1 MRRIY
6 FLIPSLDLT
15 KTIIEELEQQ
25 GVAHSHLHVVAG
37 IEQPLEGL
45 PEANI
50 WQRTE
55 LAHGLE
61 WGTGIGGTAG
71 LLGGLL
77 TVAFPPGGV
86 VLGGGALLIGAA
98 AGAGL
103 GAAMLGLMKG
113 HEHNHQLDDFKY
125 EIEHGEILL
134 MVDVA
139 KHDVERISESILKHH
154 PEAHLKVSAPK
165 K

>member
-6 FLIPSLDLT
+6 VLIPSVEVT
-15 KTIIEELEQQ
+15 ATIVQELQQ
-25 GVAHSHLHVVAG
+25 MEVPLQHMHTVAS
-37 IEQPLEGL
+37 IDQSLEGL

-50 WQRTE
+50 WQKTE

-61 WGTGIGGTAG
+61 WGTGLGGTAG

-98 AGAGL
+98 AGAGV
-103 GAAMLGLMKG
+103 GAAMMGLMKG
-113 HEHNHQLDDFKY
+113 HEHNHQLDDFKN
-125 EIEHGEILL
+125 EIDQGEILL
-134 MVDVA
+134 MVDLA
-139 KHDVERISESILKHH
+139 KDEVEEVSQQILKHH
-154 PEAHLKVSAPK
+154 PSGDIRISEPK
-165 K
+165 N

>member
-6 FLIPSLDLT
+6 FLIPNRPLT
-15 KTIIEELEQQ
+15 ETIITELEEQ
-25 GVAHSHLHVVAG
+25 GVPHTHLHVVASMD
-37 IEQPLEGL
+37 QPLDGL

-77 TVAFPPGGV
+77 TVAFPPGGII
-86 VLGGGALLIGAA
+86 LGGGALLIGAA
-98 AGAGL
+98 AGAGV

-134 MVDVA
+134 MVDLA
-139 KHDVERISESILKHH
+139 KADVERISESILQLH
-154 PEAHLKVSAPK
+154 PEAHIKVSEPH
-165 K
+165 

>member
-6 FLIPSLDLT
+6 FLIPSRQLT
-15 KTIIEELEQQ
+15 ETIIEELEQQ
-25 GVAHSHLHVVAG
+25 GVPHTHLHVIASLD
-37 IEQPLEGL
+37 QPLDGL

-77 TVAFPPGGV
+77 TVAFPPGGII
-86 VLGGGALLIGAA
+86 LGGGALLIGAA
-98 AGAGL
+98 AGAGV

-134 MVDVA
+134 MVDLA
-139 KHDVERISESILKHH
+139 KSDVERISESILQHH
-154 PEAHLKVSAPK
+154 PEAHIKVSEPR
-165 K
+165 

>member
-6 FLIPSLDLT
+6 LLIPDLST
-15 KTIIEELEQQ
+15 TELIVSELEQQ
-25 GVAHSHLHVVAG
+25 GVPHTHLHVVAG
-37 IEQPLEGL
+37 IEQPLKGL
-45 PEANI
+45 PEANV

-77 TVAFPPGGV
+77 TVAFPPGGI
-86 VLGGGALLIGAA
+86 VLGGGALLAGSL

-103 GAAMLGLMKG
+103 GAAILGLMKG
-113 HEHNHQLDDFKY
+113 HEHNHQLDDFKS
-125 EIEHGEILL
+125 EIERGEILL
-134 MVDVA
+134 MVDLPKSDL
-139 KHDVERISESILKHH
+139 KHISESILRHH
-154 PEAHLKVSAPK
+154 PKAHIKVSEPR
-165 K
+165 

>member
-6 FLIPSLDLT
+6 LLVPNINLT
-15 KTIIEELEQQ
+15 QIIVAELEQQ
-25 GVAHSHLHVVAG
+25 GVPHTHLHVVAG
-37 IEQPLEGL
+37 IEQPLQGL

-77 TVAFPPGGV
+77 TVAFPPGGII
-86 VLGGGALLIGAA
+86 LGGGALLAGAA

-103 GAAMLGLMKG
+103 GAAILGLMKG
-113 HEHNHQLDDFKY
+113 HEHNHQLDDFKA
-125 EIEHGEILL
+125 EIEQGEILL
-134 MVDVA
+134 MVDLA
-139 KHDVERISESILKHH
+139 KADVERISDSILQHH
-154 PEAHLKVSAPK
+154 PEAHIKVSEPR
-165 K
+165 

>member
-6 FLIPSLDLT
+6 FLIPSQRLT
-15 KTIIEELEQQ
+15 EIIVDELLQQ
-25 GVAHSHLHVVAG
+25 GIPYSHMHTVAG
-37 IEQPLEGL
+37 IQHSLKGL
-45 PEANI
+45 PEANV

-77 TVAFPPGGV
+77 TVAFPPGGII
-86 VLGGGALLIGAA
+86 LGGGALLIGAA

-113 HEHNHQLDDFKY
+113 HEHNHQLDDYKY
-125 EIEHGEILL
+125 EIEHGQILL
-134 MVDVA
+134 MIDLP
-139 KHDVERISESILKHH
+139 KKDVEKISDNILLHH
-154 PEAHLKVSAPK
+154 PAAHIKVSEPRK
-165 K
+165 

>member
-1 MRRIY
+1 MRRLF
-6 FLIPSLDLT
+6 FLIPNIDLT
-15 KTIIEELEQQ
+15 EVIITELEEQ
-25 GVAHSHLHVVAG
+25 GIAHSHLHVVAG
-37 IEQPLEGL
+37 ITQPLKGL
-45 PEANI
+45 PEANV

-77 TVAFPPGGV
+77 TIAFPPGGV

-98 AGAGL
+98 AGAGV
-103 GAAMLGLMKG
+103 GAAILGLMKG

-134 MVDVA
+134 MVDLP
-139 KHDVERISESILKHH
+139 KSDIDRITESILQHH
-154 PEAHLKVSAPK
+154 PEADIKISEPK
-165 K
+165 